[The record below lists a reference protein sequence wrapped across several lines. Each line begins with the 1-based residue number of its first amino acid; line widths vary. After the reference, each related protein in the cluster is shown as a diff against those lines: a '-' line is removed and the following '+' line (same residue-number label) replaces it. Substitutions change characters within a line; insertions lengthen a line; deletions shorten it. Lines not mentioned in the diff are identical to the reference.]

1 MKKNHLLFI
10 IALLIAGSQQ
20 LFAQYGKV
28 TGRVIDSDTKEPII
42 AAVVVLTPNYDDL
55 SLEELL
61 NINTDAQK
69 KVARTDVNGY
79 YTIIGVR
86 PGKYDVRV
94 TNVVGYNEMTVQ
106 GISVSIGLT
115 TVQDFEI
122 TSKAIQKQEVIVR
135 AQRPLVQKDLTATTS
150 IVNSDLIKELPVTQV
165 NDILQLQ
172 AGVTKG
178 GGGELHFR
186 GGRAGQ
192 VAYQIDG
199 VTVTDAYDNSSVI
212 DVGTS
217 SIQELQVVSGAFN
230 AEFGQAMS
238 GIINIVTKDG
248 DNKFTGNVQAYTG
261 SYYTTRNDL
270 FWDLDKVRPAI
281 RNVDASFSGPI
292 VKDKIFYFTNFKYYS
307 TDGYLYGKRKFNT
320 WNLPIAKTTQQGGG
334 YFITKY
340 INGKLTPVDLVPGVK
355 FADEKYVSMN
365 PDDRIYGQVK
375 LTWRAFQGINISSN
389 TMVDYEKFKLYN
401 HGNRLTPDNN
411 LQRFRN
417 GLTSTLTLNHVL
429 SNTTFYNLNFSY
441 FNKQYKHYLFEDI
454 YTGPAYTSIIG
465 VDTFVTRPTNYVDNR
480 KIQNPAY
487 VFAIGGTDNN
497 RFERRTQTFGI
508 KFDLTSQVTKEI
520 SIQTGFDAKQL
531 DIHYKSYNLIPMTD
545 SKGREVQPYSVMIP
559 EKSSPNYDEYTRKPK
574 EIAGYV
580 QTKIEAFNM
589 ILNAGIRFDY
599 LDPDGHILSDP
610 EDPNIYDPIK
620 PGNQFFDLN
629 NNGIK
634 DPGEKDKTVEDR
646 MAYWYKKAKAK
657 YQFSPR
663 LGLAFP
669 ITEKGVIHF
678 SYGQFYQF
686 PSYELLYTNPD
697 FKIGTGSGNQG
708 LVGNADLKPQ
718 KTIKGEIGIQQQ
730 IGEDISVDGTVFFE
744 DFRDLT
750 GTQNKEILVYG
761 KARSYSQYDNTD
773 FGLSKGF
780 VIKLAK
786 RFYGGLSVNLDYTYS
801 EVKGNASNPADA
813 RNAIAGG
820 ALPETYIA
828 PLDWDQT
835 HSINLAIAY
844 NKAKDF
850 GFSIISY
857 YYSGQPYTP
866 SVNKNSP
873 VKQNAFPR
881 NSARRPDQ
889 YNVDLRVYK
898 DIEIGNNNYISLFVN
913 VYNVFDF
920 DNAKWV
926 NTDTGDP
933 YFSFGLLDA
942 RKINPN
948 LYGINTLEQ
957 LYYNP
962 TNFSEPRRVEFG
974 VRYNF

>member
-28 TGRVIDSDTKEPII
+28 AGRVIDSDTKEPII

-61 NINTDAQK
+61 SINTDAQR

-115 TVQDFEI
+115 TTQDFEI

-150 IVNSDLIKELPVTQV
+150 IVNSDLIKELPVTNV
-165 NDILQLQ
+165 DDILKLQ

-199 VTVTDAYDNSSVI
+199 VTITDGYDNSAVI

-270 FWDLDKVRPAI
+270 FWNLDKVRPAI

-292 VKDKIFYFTNFKYYS
+292 IKDKFFYFTNFRYYS
-307 TDGYLYGKRKFNT
+307 TDGYLYGKRKFHTYNI
-320 WNLPIAKTTQQGGG
+320 PVAKTSSQGGG
-334 YFITKY
+334 YY
-340 INGKLTPVDLVPGVK
+340 IYDYIQGNYVKVDLEPGRK

-365 PDDRIYGQVK
+365 PNDRLYGQIK
-375 LTWRAFQGINISSN
+375 LTYRLMNGVNISSN
-389 TMVDYEKFKLYN
+389 TMYDYEKFKLYN
-401 HGNRLTPDNN
+401 HGARLTPDNN

-417 GLTSTLTLNHVL
+417 GLTTTLTLNHVL

-441 FNKQYKHYLFEDI
+441 FDKQYKHYLFEDI
-454 YTGPAYTSIIG
+454 YTGPAYQSIIG
-465 VDTFVTRPTNYVDNR
+465 VDTFWVRPTNYVDNR
-480 KIQNPAY
+480 LIQNPSY
-487 VFAIGGTDNN
+487 VFGIGGTDNN
-497 RFERRTQTFGI
+497 RFERRTKTYGV

-520 SIQTGFDAKQL
+520 SIQTGFDVKQL
-531 DIHYKSYNLIPMTD
+531 DLFYKSFNLIPMTD
-545 SKGREVQPYSVMIP
+545 ERGREVKPYSVMIP
-559 EKSSPNYDEYTRKPK
+559 EKSSPNYDEYTRKPL
-574 EIAGYV
+574 EAAAYV

-589 ILNAGIRFDY
+589 ILNAGLRFDY
-599 LDPDGHILSDP
+599 FDPDGHILADP
-610 EDPNIYDPIK
+610 EDPNIYAPMK
-620 PGNQFFDLN
+620 PENQFFD
-629 NNGIK
+629 NNGNGIQ
-634 DPGEKDKTVEDR
+634 DPGEATKTVEDR
-646 MAYWYKKAKAK
+646 KAYWYKKAKAK
-657 YQFSPR
+657 YQLSPR

-686 PSYELLYTNPD
+686 PSYELLYTNPE
-697 FKIGTGSGNQG
+697 FKIGQGSGNQG
-708 LVGNADLKPQ
+708 IVGNADLKPQ
-718 KTIKGEIGIQQQ
+718 KTIKGEIGVKQQV
-730 IGEDISVDGTVFFE
+730 GDDIAIEGTIFFE

-773 FGLSKGF
+773 FGMTKGF
-780 VIKLAK
+780 VIKMAK

-835 HSINLAIAY
+835 HSINLSVAY
-844 NKAKDF
+844 NKARDF
-850 GFSIISY
+850 GFSIITY

-866 SVNKNSP
+866 SINKNSP

-881 NSARRPDQ
+881 NSSRRPDQ
-889 YNVDLRVYK
+889 YNVDLRFNK
-898 DIEIGNNNYISLFVN
+898 DFQISGNNYLSIFVN
-913 VYNVFDF
+913 VYNLFDF
-920 DNAKWV
+920 DNPRWV

-942 RKINPN
+942 RKIKPD

-957 LYYNP
+957 LFYNP
-962 TNFSEPRRVEFG
+962 ANFAEPRRIEIG
-974 VRYNF
+974 ARYNF